1 MRLFPV
7 LYHSP
12 MPAVRAI
19 LFDLD
24 NTLFH
29 WDPCDEKGREAAYA
43 VLHKV
48 YPLPFERF
56 MEMYKGAR
64 KHFKAL
70 LHNQA
75 ASHNRVLFFKHML
88 EALDKSAQPALALQM
103 YQRYWQAFFHAIKP
117 HPDAQR
123 VLSQLKQTHRIAML
137 SNHPT
142 HAQLDKVARLGFDPH
157 FDAIVT
163 SEETGVEKPDAR
175 IFQIALD
182 RLGATASEA
191 VMIGDHTTG
200 DIEGAHAAGLRTIF
214 MSEFNR
220 DEPAPACA
228 DHVVERLGDVL
239 AIIRSIQ

>member
-1 MRLFPV
+1 MP
-7 LYHSP
+7 SP
-12 MPAVRAI
+12 RAI

-43 VLHKV
+43 VFHHAFPV
-48 YPLPFERF
+48 PFERF
-56 MEMYKGAR
+56 MEMYRAAR
-64 KHFKAL
+64 KYFKAL

-75 ASHNRVLFFKHML
+75 SSHNRVLFFKHIL
-88 EALDKSAQPALALQM
+88 ESLDPSPRPALALQM

-123 VLSQLKQTHRIAML
+123 VLSQLKQTHRIVMV

-163 SEETGVEKPDAR
+163 SEETGVEKPDPR
-175 IFQIALD
+175 IFQVALD
-182 RLGATASEA
+182 RVGVKAEEA

-200 DIEGAHAAGLRTIF
+200 DIEGAHAAGIRTIY
-214 MSEFNR
+214 MSQFNR
-220 DEPAPACA
+220 NESAPACA
-228 DHVVERLGDVL
+228 DYVVERLGDVL
-239 AIIRSIQ
+239 AIVRGM